1 MNVHRMLTINYR
13 LNIMGLIAGLF
24 LVYVA
29 VSDEPWWILIG
40 GSVKEHAF
48 SAEIS
53 PFRTAITILCKP
65 VDIPIVT
72 YMNMGLRL
80 SFLLMAATT
89 ILGSIFMK
97 TSWSGR
103 LISLAG
109 FITPLAFPIL
119 LYISLEVVKM
129 RFGITI
135 PMIGRSNLT
144 YKMLLEGREIVI
156 HAPVIAEMS
165 KDYWT
170 ALIIGIPSLVA
181 KLIHSC
187 GMTHSSRR

>member
-1 MNVHRMLTINYR
+1 MNIYRTVTINYR
-13 LNIMGLIAGLF
+13 LNIMGLIAGVF
-24 LVYVA
+24 LIYIA
-29 VSDEPWWILIG
+29 VSDKPWWILIG

-53 PFRTAITILCKP
+53 PFRTVIMVLGKT

-89 ILGSIFMK
+89 ILGSIFMRK
-97 TSWSGR
+97 YWSRG

-119 LYISLEVVKM
+119 LYIGLEMIKI

-135 PMIGRSNLT
+135 PMIGQSNLT
-144 YKMLLEGREIVI
+144 YKMLLKGREIVI
-156 HAPVIAEMS
+156 HAPVIAEITQ
-165 KDYWT
+165 DYWT

-181 KLIHSC
+181 KLIHSR
-187 GMTHSSRR
+187 GITRSSRR